1 MTAKTRTRRAPSKQL
16 TPEAEFQAEVIRRSA
31 DYPDVHVVRIAPERF
46 NQRGQGNTGFP
57 DLMFVGPGG
66 LMFRELKTV
75 DGAARGTRPA
85 QTKWKYRLRAARQD
99 WAVWTP
105 ADLASGRIDGELAA
119 LGVPLD
125 DDPEAAFAL
134 VMSRD

>member
-1 MTAKTRTRRAPSKQL
+1 MTGARRAPRKRP
-16 TPEAEFQAEVIRRSA
+16 TPEADFQEAVIRRTGDHA
-31 DYPDVHVVRIAPERF
+31 DVYVVRLAPERF

-66 LMFRELKTV
+66 LMFRELKTE
-75 DGAARGTRPA
+75 DGKARGLRST
-85 QTKWKYRLRAARQD
+85 QTTWKWRLKAARQD

-105 ADLASGRIDGELAA
+105 ADLASGRVDAELAA

-125 DDPEAAFAL
+125 DDPDAEFAR
-134 VMSRD
+134 VMARD